1 MPRRTSSSSG
11 EIPSRRR
18 PAATPEDREAQMI
31 ELADQLAER
40 QMREGSASAQVITHY
55 LKLGSSR
62 ERLEQE
68 KLGLEQELLRA
79 KTESIQNQAKS
90 EELFAEAI
98 KAMRAYQG
106 APPEALDESGYDE

>member
-1 MPRRTSSSSG
+1 MPRHKESPPG
-11 EIPSRRR
+11 EVPSRRR
-18 PAATPEDREAQMI
+18 PGSTPEARESQMI
-31 ELADQLAER
+31 NLADQLAEK
-40 QMREGSASAQVITHY
+40 QLREGTASAQVITHY

-68 KLGLEQELLRA
+68 KLSLETELVKA
-79 KTESIQNQAKS
+79 KTEQIAGQQRQ

-106 APPEALDESGYDE
+106 EPSPVPDDEEFE